1 MSINIPISFDVN
13 TSDPAVPL
21 GLTVRFD
28 GAEVFNSA
36 HITQQTSINIEC
48 SDDDGDHVL
57 EIEMLGK
64 LPEHTKINEAGEIT
78 QDAVLKLSNI
88 VIDGINIEKIF
99 TDVAEYTHN
108 FNGHGDTV
116 TERCYDTLG
125 CNGIMRLKFTTPV
138 YLWLLENM

>member
-1 MSINIPISFDVN
+1 MSINIPISFDVD
-13 TSDPAVPL
+13 TSDSAVPL
-21 GLTVRFD
+21 GLAVRFD

-57 EIEMLGK
+57 EIELYGK
-64 LPEHTKINEAGEIT
+64 LPEHTKIDETGEIV
-78 QDAVLKLSNI
+78 QDAVIKLTNLSL
-88 VIDGINIEKIF
+88 DGIDIAKIF
-99 TDVAEYTHN
+99 TDVAKYTHN
-108 FNGHGDTV
+108 FNGHSDTV

-125 CNGIMRLKFTTPV
+125 CNGIVRLEFTTPV